1 MTGCAWIYVMR
12 RGDGIRKV
20 GCAMDVADRRA
31 QLEAMTGVEHWF
43 EKAWSMVDAEAR
55 LAERLIHLKL
65 RPLLVK
71 GRKSVEVYKL
81 PIKRIREIVEWA
93 MRLSTEV
100 YARGV
105 PRDLTDD
112 EVVNIAS
119 QDDPDIAL
127 VEMATRGACNWRG
140 MLNTARGRIDEIIP
154 DDVAERMLSEFHE
167 ICEPAPG
174 WMIREDGK
182 FIFKC
187 PGSDLHDKWI
197 GRRQLEKIISDQK
210 RRTRV

>member
-1 MTGCAWIYVMR
+1 
-12 RGDGIRKV
+12 
-20 GCAMDVADRRA
+20 MDVADRRA
-31 QLEAMTGVEHWF
+31 QLEALTGVKHQF

-81 PIKRIREIVEWA
+81 SLKRIREIVEWA
-93 MRLSTEV
+93 MRLSKEV

-112 EVVNIAS
+112 EVVDIAS
-119 QDDPDIAL
+119 KDDPDIAL
-127 VEMATRGACNWRG
+127 VEMATRGACNWRDV
-140 MLNTARGRIDEIIP
+140 LKTARWRVDDIVA

-167 ICEPAPG
+167 ICFSPG
-174 WMIREDGK
+174 RMVREGGK
-182 FIFKC
+182 FIYLD
-187 PGSDLHDKWI
+187 PGSDLHEIKVS
-197 GRRQLEKIISDQK
+197 RRHLERIIDGAK
-210 RRTRV
+210 RRARV